1 MASLYE
7 INQQIEEAFAKAIDP
22 ETGEIS
28 EEAIEL
34 INALQLEKDTKIEN
48 VALWH
53 KNTAADIKAIGDEI
67 KALQDRKR
75 RLEAKQAW
83 MDKYLEYALQGQK
96 FETPK
101 VAISYRK
108 STTVEFPNME
118 AFLNSYCYSGTD
130 YITIKTEFVPNK
142 TAIKE
147 AIKDGKIV
155 EGAALVEHQNM
166 QIK

>member
-53 KNTAADIKAIGDEI
+53 KNTVADIKAIGDEI
-67 KALQDRKR
+67 KALQDRKK

-83 MDKYLEYALQGQK
+83 MDKYLESALNGQK

-101 VAISYRK
+101 VAITYRK
-108 STTVEFPNME
+108 STTVEIPDPE
-118 AFLNSYCYSGTD
+118 
-130 YITIKTEFVPNK
+130 KFVQFYLMIDPDIVTTKVEHTPNK
-142 TAIKE
+142 A
-147 AIKDGKIV
+147 AIKDKIKNGEFV
-155 EGAALVEHQNM
+155 QGAALVEHQNM

>member
-7 INQQIEEAFAKAIDP
+7 INQQIEEAFAKAVDP

-53 KNTAADIKAIGDEI
+53 KNTVADIKAIGDEI
-67 KALQDRKR
+67 KALQDRKK
-75 RLEAKQAW
+75 RLESKQAW
-83 MDKYLEYALQGQK
+83 MDKYLESALNGQK

-101 VAISYRK
+101 VAITYRK
-108 STTVEFPNME
+108 STTVEIPDVPKFVR
-118 AFLNSYCYSGTD
+118 YYSDTEYVIEKVD
-130 YITIKTEFVPNK
+130 YAPDKA
-142 TAIKE
+142 AIKE
-147 AIKDGKIV
+147 AIKAGEFI

>member
-7 INQQIEEAFAKAIDP
+7 INKQIEEAFAKAIDP

-34 INALQLEKDTKIEN
+34 INALQMEKDAKIEN

-53 KNTAADIKAIGDEI
+53 KNTVADIKAIADEI
-67 KALQDRKR
+67 KALQDRKK

-83 MDKYLEYALQGQK
+83 MDKYLESALNGQK

-101 VAISYRK
+101 VAITYRK
-108 STTVEFPNME
+108 STTVEIPDVPKFVR
-118 AFLNSYCYSGTD
+118 YYSDTD
-130 YITIKTEFVPNK
+130 YVIEKVDYAPDK
-142 TAIKE
+142 AAIKE
-147 AIKDGKIV
+147 AIKAGESI